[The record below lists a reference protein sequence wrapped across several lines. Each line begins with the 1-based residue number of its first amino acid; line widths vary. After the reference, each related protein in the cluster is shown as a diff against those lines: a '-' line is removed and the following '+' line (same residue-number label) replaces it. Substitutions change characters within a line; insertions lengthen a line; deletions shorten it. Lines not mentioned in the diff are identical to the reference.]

1 MKPVGNNEW
10 KTFVDEGVVYDVRL
24 RSIAIKITKS
34 VNLSIREK
42 AIFEAKTKEVNEIII
57 KIKKSKQP

>member
-1 MKPVGNNEW
+1 MNIIDDSEW
-10 KTFVDEGVVYDVRL
+10 KMFVDDNLVKKVRL

-34 VNLSIREK
+34 VALSLREK
-42 AIFEAKTKEVNEIII
+42 AIFESRTNKINEIII

>member
-1 MKPVGNNEW
+1 MNIIDDIEW
-10 KTFVDEGVVYDVRL
+10 KMFVDDNLVKKVRL

-34 VNLSIREK
+34 VALSLREK
-42 AIFEAKTKEVNEIII
+42 AIFESRTNKINEIII

>member
-1 MKPVGNNEW
+1 MNIIDDTEW
-10 KTFVDEGVVYDVRL
+10 KMFVDDNLVKKVRL

-34 VNLSIREK
+34 VALSLREK
-42 AIFEAKTKEVNEIII
+42 AIFESRTNKINEIII